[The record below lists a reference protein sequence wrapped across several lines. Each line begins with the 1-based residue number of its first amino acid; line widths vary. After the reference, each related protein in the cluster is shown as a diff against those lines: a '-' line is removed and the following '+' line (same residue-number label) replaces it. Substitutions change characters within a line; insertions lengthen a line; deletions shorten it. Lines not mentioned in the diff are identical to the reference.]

1 LTCGRGRCRI
11 RRHPAAVAERAMAAV
26 IAILN
31 QKGGVGKTTTAINL
45 SACLAALGQD
55 VLLVDCDP
63 QAHCTRGLG
72 VHPTESFPE
81 TTIYDVL
88 CAGAEVR
95 DSVVPSGQE
104 RLYLLP
110 SSIDLAGAEVELVS
124 AIAREGRLKRA
135 LDPVLDSYDCIL
147 LDTPPSLGLLT
158 LNCLTAADWVLV
170 PVQCE
175 FYALASLPALNDT
188 VRLVA
193 QHLNPNL
200 RLLGVVLTM
209 FDARTRLSHDVAQEV
224 ERHFGPRLFETVI
237 PRSVRLS
244 EAPGYGQPITAYDPE
259 GKGAQAYQQL
269 AQEVLA
275 RQEPVIETEPPAPA
289 AVTLTEAETPES

>member
-1 LTCGRGRCRI
+1 MGPHR
-11 RRHPAAVAERAMAAV
+11 AAVAEGAMAAV
-26 IAILN
+26 LAILN

-45 SACLAALGQD
+45 GACLAEVGQS

-72 VHPTESFPE
+72 IRPSDSFPE
-81 TTIYDVL
+81 RTVYDVL
-88 CAGAEVR
+88 CAGAQVSE
-95 DSVVPSGQE
+95 SVLGCEQE

-124 AIAREGRLKRA
+124 AMARESRLKHSLQPA
-135 LDPVLDSYDCIL
+135 LSDYDFVI

-158 LNCLTAADWVLV
+158 INCLTAADHVMV

-175 FYALASLPALNDT
+175 YYALASLPALNDT
-188 VRLVA
+188 MRLVT

-209 FDARTRLSHDVAQEV
+209 FDARTRLSHDVAEEV
-224 ERHFGPRLFETVI
+224 RRHFGDRVFSALI

-244 EAPGYGQPITAYDPE
+244 EAPGYGQPITRYDPE
-259 GKGAQAYQQL
+259 GRAAQAYRQL
-269 AQEVLA
+269 AREVQERLQPA
-275 RQEPVIETEPPAPA
+275 LEPEQPA
-289 AVTLTEAETPES
+289 AATVGLAGVEEPGS